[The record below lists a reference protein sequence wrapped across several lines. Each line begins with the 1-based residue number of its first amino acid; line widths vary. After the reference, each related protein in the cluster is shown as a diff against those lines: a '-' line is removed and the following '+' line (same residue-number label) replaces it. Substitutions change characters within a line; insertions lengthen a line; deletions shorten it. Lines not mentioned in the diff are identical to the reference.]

1 MEIIR
6 GYKIKYLD
14 QVLKRK
20 LTKFWYL
27 WRFFDCGYKK
37 FTITARP
44 FKSAAR
50 SPNTKSPIMPKKQTK
65 IIHRNTHSCL
75 EDLTKVDSIKSTPII
90 QGLKL
95 SENLFDQIRLSL
107 QNKAGTVD
115 CKNASSKA
123 ETGKIKSSKKKL
135 FHAEKPSANHKRT
148 MTVPESNLAVVSSK
162 TEKQL
167 IFKPT
172 SKKIF

>member
-27 WRFFDCGYKK
+27 WRFFDCGHNK
-37 FTITARP
+37 FTITTRP

-50 SPNTKSPIMPKKQTK
+50 SPNTKSPIIPKKQTK

-75 EDLTKVDSIKSTPII
+75 EEISKADSVRSTPII
-90 QGLKL
+90 KGLTL
-95 SENLFDQIRLSL
+95 SETLFDQIRLSL

-123 ETGKIKSSKKKL
+123 ETGKVKSSKKKL
-135 FHAEKPSANHKRT
+135 FNTEKPAASHKRT
-148 MTVPESNLAVVSSK
+148 LTVPESNLAVVSSK
-162 TEKQL
+162 AEKQS